1 MRIDRLD
8 VENFKCFAKQS
19 FELHPRMTVF
29 VGENG
34 TGKTAVLDALAVAAS
49 VWLVRGPE
57 AGMVRSG
64 REIRRSDIRVV
75 GRRSGDRWQFVQS
88 GEVLVSG
95 FGRIG
100 EREGEWWR
108 KLALHGVT
116 SVGTDSPETTKLIQ
130 ELYRRDGQ
138 GEEILFPVLAYYGAG
153 RAWLPSKTPT
163 DGKRIEGPARRWS
176 AFDGCFDERIRFAEL
191 TEWFRRETVER
202 GNRGGSWRPGFEAVR
217 RAVLG
222 CVPGAEEVWLDADWD
237 QIVMS
242 IGGTVQPMGNLSAG
256 QRMMLAMVADLAI
269 KCVTQNAY
277 LITEEDPDAVLR
289 LTPGVVLID
298 ELDVHL
304 HPKWQRRVASDLKRT
319 FPAIQFV
326 CTTHSPQIIG
336 ELQPEE
342 IRILEGFVPSTPD
355 HSFGVDSSRVLEELM
370 GAPARNE
377 RVEGMLRDLFDAI
390 DRDDFDTA
398 RALLPGV
405 EAEIG
410 EDDPEVL
417 RARTTM
423 SFLEPGS

>member
-8 VENFKCFAKQS
+8 VENFKCFAKQE
-19 FELHPRMTVF
+19 FLLHPQMTVF

-64 REIRRSDIRVV
+64 REIRRANVRVV
-75 GRRSGDRWQFVQS
+75 GRRSGDRLQFVRSLQAS
-88 GEVLVSG
+88 VSA
-95 FGRIG
+95 FGDIGGQPAEWSRSSETDGVSTRLTGSLDATKRI
-100 EREGEWWR
+100 E
-108 KLALHGVT
+108 
-116 SVGTDSPETTKLIQ
+116 
-130 ELYRRDGQ
+130 ELYRRDTE
-138 GEEILFPVLAYYGAG
+138 GERILFPVLAYYGAG
-153 RAWLPSKTPT
+153 RAWLPSREPLR
-163 DGKRIEGPARRWS
+163 GERIEGSARRWK
-176 AFDGCFDERIRFAEL
+176 AFDGCFDERIRFWEL
-191 TEWFRRETVER
+191 AEWFRRETVER
-202 GNRGGSWRPGFEAVR
+202 GNRGGSWRPGFGAVR

-256 QRMMLAMVADLAI
+256 QRMMLALVADLAI

-304 HPKWQRRVASDLKRT
+304 HPKWQRRVAGDLKRT

-342 IRILEGFVPSTPD
+342 IRILSEGKVYTPPR
-355 HSFGVDSSRVLEELM
+355 SFGIDSNGVLEGILNAPSRDEAVSELL
-370 GAPARNE
+370 ARIF
-377 RVEGMLRDLFDAI
+377 RAI
-390 DRDDFDTA
+390 DLEKFGEAKELLRLAVQQLGDNDPDVT
-398 RALLPGV
+398 RAN
-405 EAEIG
+405 
-410 EDDPEVL
+410 VL
-417 RARTTM
+417 M
-423 SFLEPGS
+423 QFLEAPE

>member
-8 VENFKCFAKQS
+8 VENFKCFAKQE
-19 FELHPRMTVF
+19 FLLHPQMTVF

-75 GRRSGDRWQFVQS
+75 GRRSGDRLQFVRSLQAS
-88 GEVLVSG
+88 VSA
-95 FGRIG
+95 FGDIGGQPAEWSRSSETDGVSTRLTGSLDATKRI
-100 EREGEWWR
+100 E
-108 KLALHGVT
+108 
-116 SVGTDSPETTKLIQ
+116 
-130 ELYRRDGQ
+130 ELYRRDTE
-138 GEEILFPVLAYYGAG
+138 GERILFPVLAYYGAG
-153 RAWLPSKTPT
+153 RAWLPSREPLR
-163 DGKRIEGPARRWS
+163 G
-176 AFDGCFDERIRFAEL
+176 ERI
-191 TEWFRRETVER
+191 EWFRRETVER
-202 GNRGGSWRPGFEAVR
+202 GNRGGSWRPGFGAVR

-256 QRMMLAMVADLAI
+256 QRMMLALVADLAI

-304 HPKWQRRVASDLKRT
+304 HPKWQRRVAGDLKRT

-342 IRILEGFVPSTPD
+342 IRILSEGKVYTPPR
-355 HSFGVDSSRVLEELM
+355 SFGIDSNGVLEGILNAPSRDEAVSELL
-370 GAPARNE
+370 ARIF
-377 RVEGMLRDLFDAI
+377 RAI
-390 DRDDFDTA
+390 DLEKFGEAKELLRLAVQQLGDNDPDVT
-398 RALLPGV
+398 RAN
-405 EAEIG
+405 
-410 EDDPEVL
+410 VL
-417 RARTTM
+417 M
-423 SFLEPGS
+423 QFLEAPE

>member
-1 MRIDRLD
+1 MRIDRLE
-8 VENFKCFAKQS
+8 VENFKCFAKQE
-19 FELHPRMTVF
+19 FLLHPRMTVF

-49 VWLVRGPE
+49 VWLVSGPE
-57 AGMVRSG
+57 PGMVRSG
-64 REIRRSDIRVV
+64 RNIRKSDIRVV
-75 GRRSGDRWQFVQS
+75 GRRSGDRWQFARS
-88 GEVLVSG
+88 GEAAISAW
-95 FGRIG
+95 GRIG
-100 EREGEWWR
+100 ETEANWWR
-108 KLALHGVT
+108 VFSDNPMTPAGKN
-116 SVGTDSPETTKLIQ
+116 SSETPFLIN
-130 ELYRRDGQ
+130 ELYLRDKR
-138 GEEILFPVLAYYGAG
+138 GEQILFPVLAYYGAG
-153 RAWLPSKTPT
+153 RAWLPPKGERPA
-163 DGKRIEGPARRWS
+163 GPARRWS
-176 AFDGCFDERIRFAEL
+176 AFDGCFDDWIRFDAL
-191 TEWFRRETVER
+191 TEWFRRETLER
-202 GNRGGSWRPGFEAVR
+202 GNRGGTWRPGFEAVR
-217 RAVLG
+217 RTILG
-222 CVPGAEEVWLDADWD
+222 CVPGADAVWLDADWD
-237 QIVMS
+237 QIVLS

-256 QRMMLAMVADLAI
+256 QRMMLALVADLAI

-342 IRILEGFVPSTPD
+342 IRILEGFKPSTPD

-390 DRDDFDTA
+390 DREDFVTA
-398 RALLPGV
+398 RSLLPGV